1 MKVLEEQNLQTPVRF
16 RAPQQE
22 TKLTAL
28 RSFLLYLTYMDLKEY
43 KEKALRTDWAT
54 YEDYTAG
61 DATARFEY
69 SVIGLVTESA
79 KLLDMVKKSKKNVF
93 PIKSERVEE
102 ELGDLLWYLNLA
114 LDEVGMS
121 FEDLMESNIKK
132 IGKKYPVADAEAA
145 KLIRG

>member
-1 MKVLEEQNLQTPVRF
+1 
-16 RAPQQE
+16 
-22 TKLTAL
+22 
-28 RSFLLYLTYMDLKEY
+28 MDLKEY